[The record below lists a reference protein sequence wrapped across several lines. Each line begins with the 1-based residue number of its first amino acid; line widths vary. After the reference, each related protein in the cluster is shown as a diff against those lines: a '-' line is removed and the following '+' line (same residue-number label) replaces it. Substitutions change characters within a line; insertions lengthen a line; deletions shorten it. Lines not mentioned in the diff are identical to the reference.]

1 MNRRNF
7 IKKSGIALGG
17 VSFLSV
23 ALNSCE
29 NINHLKDIGIIT
41 NTISE
46 PMKEDWEKTLRLMA
60 DYGYK
65 YLEHGGKF
73 GDDREYFKTIL
84 NDIGM
89 KSLAGGTNIEGMK
102 GDKLKEQINTCHELE
117 KEYLICYWPWS
128 KDFKDIKKDDL
139 KLIVDDLNDIGRK
152 CSEHGLNFAFHNHDK
167 EFVELGGEIIYDFF
181 LNNTEASLVDMEADI
196 YWMTKGELLYY

>member
-17 VSFLSV
+17 VSFLGA

-29 NINHLKDIGIIT
+29 SVSHLRDIGIIT

-73 GDDREYFKTIL
+73 GDDLEYFKAVL
-84 NDIGM
+84 DDIGI
-89 KSLAGGTNIEGMK
+89 KSLAGGTNIEGMT
-102 GDKLKEQINTCHELE
+102 GDKFKEQI
-117 KEYLICYWPWS
+117 
-128 KDFKDIKKDDL
+128 
-139 KLIVDDLNDIGRK
+139 VLN
-152 CSEHGLNFAFHNHDK
+152 
-167 EFVELGGEIIYDFF
+167 
-181 LNNTEASLVDMEADI
+181 
-196 YWMTKGELLYY
+196 